1 MSLAK
6 MDLYDYVIVPG
17 IIRIALSATN
27 DPTLVDIL
35 SEIEL
40 ANGRVYA
47 DGHYYM
53 FLGYQIYTEDGN
65 TFMDLEVVETN

>member
-6 MDLYDYVIVPG
+6 MDLYDYLILPG

-40 ANGRVYA
+40 ANGRIYA
-47 DGHYYM
+47 DGCYYN
-53 FLGYQIYTEDGN
+53 FLGYQIYTQDGN
-65 TFMDLEVVETN
+65 VFMELEVVETH

>member
-6 MDLYDYVIVPG
+6 MDLYDYVILPG

-35 SEIEL
+35 SEIES
-40 ANGRVYA
+40 AHGRIYA
-47 DGHYYM
+47 DGVYYE
-53 FLGYQIYTEDGN
+53 FLNYEIYTDSGN
-65 TFMDLEVVETN
+65 VFMELQVVELN

>member
-6 MDLYDYVIVPG
+6 MDLYDYVILPG

-35 SEIEL
+35 SEIE
-40 ANGRVYA
+40 AARGRIYA
-47 DGHYYM
+47 DGHYYE
-53 FLGYQIYTEDGN
+53 FINYDIYTQSGN
-65 TFMDLEVVETN
+65 VFMDLQVVETN